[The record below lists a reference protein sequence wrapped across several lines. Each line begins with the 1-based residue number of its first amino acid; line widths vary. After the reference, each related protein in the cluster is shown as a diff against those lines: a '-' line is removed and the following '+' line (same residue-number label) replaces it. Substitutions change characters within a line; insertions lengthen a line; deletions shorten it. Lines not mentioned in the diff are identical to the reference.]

1 MDTIDYVDTH
11 DPVIQ
16 GEYMLTTTDNP
27 YDPFTDYE
35 SWNAFDEQ
43 NGYNTNGLL
52 ARMALT
58 SNELTDEENELAINH
73 AVNDILNLFPGLYRI
88 VHRED

>member
-1 MDTIDYVDTH
+1 MDTMEYVEAH
-11 DPVIQ
+11 DPMIE
-16 GEYMLTTTDNP
+16 GEFMLTTTDNP

-43 NGYNTNGLL
+43 KGYNTNCLL

-58 SNELTDEENELAINH
+58 SNELSDEENELAISH
-73 AVNDILNLFPGLYRI
+73 AVSDILKLFPGLYRI
-88 VHRED
+88 ARPN

>member
-1 MDTIDYVDTH
+1 MDTVDIIDTH
-11 DPVIQ
+11 DPLIQ
-16 GEYMLTTTDNP
+16 GEYMLTTVDNP

-35 SWNAFDEQ
+35 SWLAFDEQ
-43 NGYNTNGLL
+43 NNYNTNGLL

-58 SNELTDEENELAINH
+58 SNDLTDEENELAINH

-88 VHRED
+88 ARK